1 MKMEI
6 ELNIVMK
13 EMISKDEKK
22 VVIGRLTEAYVSIPK
37 KIERINSQIDEI
49 RKRYTSVSA
58 VSFESHIPSG
68 KTNDEKLAEMVTKLD
83 ELEKQRGDL
92 RKRQEFIYK
101 SLGIYDL
108 SDKELLILA
117 VVYNTDSYKK
127 AGEMTGYSKTQI
139 YRMMEEIYRK
149 VSKNI

>member
-1 MKMEI
+1 M
-6 ELNIVMK
+6 MK

-37 KIERINSQIDEI
+37 KINLINSQIDEI
-49 RKRYTSVSA
+49 RERYTSVSA

>member
-1 MKMEI
+1 M
-6 ELNIVMK
+6 MK

-37 KIERINSQIDEI
+37 KINLINSQIDEI

>member
-1 MKMEI
+1 M
-6 ELNIVMK
+6 MK

-37 KIERINSQIDEI
+37 KINLINSQIDEI
-49 RKRYTSVSA
+49 KERYTSVSA
-58 VSFESHIPSG
+58 VSFEQHVPSG

-101 SLGIYDL
+101 SLGIFNL
-108 SDKELLILA
+108 SDKELMILA

>member
-1 MKMEI
+1 MMK
-6 ELNIVMK
+6 K
-13 EMISKDEKK
+13 MISKDEKK

-83 ELEKQRGDL
+83 VLEKQRGDL
-92 RKRQEFIYK
+92 HKRQEFIYK

-117 VVYNTDSYKK
+117 VVYNTDSYKE
-127 AGEMTGYSKTQI
+127 AGEKTGYSKTQI
-139 YRMMEEIYRK
+139 YRVMEDIYRK
-149 VSKNI
+149 VSKYI

>member
-1 MKMEI
+1 MMK
-6 ELNIVMK
+6 K
-13 EMISKDEKK
+13 MISKDEKK

-58 VSFESHIPSG
+58 VSFDSHIPSG

-117 VVYNTDSYKK
+117 VVYNTDSYKE
-127 AGEMTGYSKTQI
+127 AGEKTGYSKTQI

-149 VSKNI
+149 VSKYI

>member
-1 MKMEI
+1 MMK
-6 ELNIVMK
+6 K
-13 EMISKDEKK
+13 MISKDEKK

-37 KIERINSQIDEI
+37 KIECINSQIDEI

-58 VSFESHIPSG
+58 VSFDSHIPSG

-117 VVYNTDSYKK
+117 VVYNTDSYKE
-127 AGEMTGYSKTQI
+127 AGEKTGYSKTQI
-139 YRMMEEIYRK
+139 YRVMEDIYRK
-149 VSKNI
+149 VSKYI

>member
-1 MKMEI
+1 
-6 ELNIVMK
+6 MK

-37 KIERINSQIDEI
+37 KINLINSQIDEI
-49 RKRYTSVSA
+49 KERYTSVSA
-58 VSFESHIPSG
+58 VSFEPHVPSG

>member
-1 MKMEI
+1 MMK
-6 ELNIVMK
+6 K
-13 EMISKDEKK
+13 MISKDEKK

-58 VSFESHIPSG
+58 VSFDSHIPSG

-117 VVYNTDSYKK
+117 VVYNTDSYKE
-127 AGEMTGYSKTQI
+127 AGEKIGYSKTQI
-139 YRMMEEIYRK
+139 YRVMEDIYRK
-149 VSKNI
+149 VSKYI

>member
-1 MKMEI
+1 MYLM
-6 ELNIVMK
+6 MK

-37 KIERINSQIDEI
+37 KINLIDSQIDEI

-58 VSFESHIPSG
+58 VSFESHIPSE

-108 SDKELLILA
+108 SDKEQMILA